1 MGSARARSA
10 SAERRETGLHR
21 DRRPVR
27 GSGHRLGSMSN
38 DNRWMPLEGAVNV
51 RDLGGL
57 PTDDGREISRRR
69 VLRSDNLQSL
79 TPRDVR
85 TLVDD
90 LGLQTVIDL
99 RTSVEVDKEG
109 PGPLTAETGIL
120 HRHLSLFPEGGHL
133 TDVEAGEVLPWQ
145 IADGR
150 AGARDVD
157 ADNPSVGFYLAYL
170 RDRPDSI
177 VAALQAMGS
186 PDQGGLAIVH
196 CAAGKDRTG
205 VVVALA
211 LSAVGVPREAIVRDY
226 VATGERLEAVLAR
239 LRASPTYE
247 ADLSDTPSDVHR
259 PRAATMER
267 FLQLLDER
275 HGGPVGWLAE
285 AGFGADD
292 VDTLRRRLVA

>member
-1 MGSARARSA
+1 
-10 SAERRETGLHR
+10 
-21 DRRPVR
+21 
-27 GSGHRLGSMSN
+27 MSE
-38 DNRWMPLEGAVNV
+38 DNRWMPFEGAVNV

-90 LGLQTVIDL
+90 LGLRTVIDL

-109 PGPLTAETGIL
+109 PGPLTAETGIS

-145 IADGR
+145 TADGR
-150 AGARDVD
+150 AGVRDVD

-205 VVVALA
+205 VLIALVLDVVRVRREAVVADYA
-211 LSAVGVPREAIVRDY
+211 LSAERVEALFRRWTAAVGVDMPADLTPHLPRAEVI
-226 VATGERLEAVLAR
+226 ATVLAR
-239 LRASPTYE
+239 LDAE
-247 ADLSDTPSDVHR
+247 
-259 PRAATMER
+259 
-267 FLQLLDER
+267 
-275 HGGPVGWLAE
+275 HGGAAGWLHANGLE
-285 AGFGADD
+285 QMA
-292 VDTLRRRLVA
+292 VERLRARLVDR